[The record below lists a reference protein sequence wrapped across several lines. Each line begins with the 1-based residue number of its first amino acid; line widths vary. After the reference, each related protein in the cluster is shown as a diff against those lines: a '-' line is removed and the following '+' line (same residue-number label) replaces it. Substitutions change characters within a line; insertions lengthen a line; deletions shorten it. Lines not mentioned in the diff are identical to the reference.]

1 MGKHNIILIGFMGTG
16 KTTVAAELAKS
27 LNLTRIDLDQEI
39 VNDQNKSIPNL
50 FAKYGEDHFRNVEE
64 ALLHRVLMKDRQVV
78 ATGGGAV
85 LREANCICMKQN
97 GFVVALTASPEV
109 IIQRVSQDTD
119 RPLLKGNVA
128 ERVHSILKEREDT
141 YQFADLT
148 LDTSSGLLTETID
161 TIIKQWRAWI
171 TR

>member
-1 MGKHNIILIGFMGTG
+1 M
-16 KTTVAAELAKS
+16 
-27 LNLTRIDLDQEI
+27 
-39 VNDQNKSIPNL
+39 
-50 FAKYGEDHFRNVEE
+50 
-64 ALLHRVLMKDRQVV
+64 
-78 ATGGGAV
+78 
-85 LREANCICMKQN
+85 
-97 GFVVALTASPEV
+97 

-128 ERVHSILKEREDT
+128 ERVHSILKEREDA